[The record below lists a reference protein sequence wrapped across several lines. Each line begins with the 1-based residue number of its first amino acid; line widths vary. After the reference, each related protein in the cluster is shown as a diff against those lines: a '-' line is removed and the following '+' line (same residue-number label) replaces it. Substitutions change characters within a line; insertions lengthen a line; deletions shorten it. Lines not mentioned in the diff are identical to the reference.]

1 MKKVVI
7 LTIALIVIIAF
18 FVFRQKISTSID
30 PLCQDLSLSSS
41 GKVLFM
47 PYQSNVIYGSG
58 VALAGCI
65 RSGTLK
71 SGMKAIINGKQTY
84 IKGNIEAYHN
94 SYTKIT
100 FGENQA
106 NEISILLE
114 DLNDTDKD
122 FINTIIENKQVIE
135 FKD

>member
-1 MKKVVI
+1 MKK
-7 LTIALIVIIAF
+7 IVIFIILLFIVVAIYIF
-18 FVFRQKISTSID
+18 KQNVSTSID
-30 PLCQDLSLSSS
+30 PLCQDQSLTTS

-58 VALAGCI
+58 IALAGCI

-71 SGMKAIINGKQTY
+71 SGMKTIINDKQTF

-106 NEISILLE
+106 NEISILLN